1 MEIVIRKASPN
12 ASIYHSGQVR
22 RDESHVHRAEMFSK
36 IVRRFVEP
44 NYRLECSGEAPA
56 AQPAR

>member
-22 RDESHVHRAEMFSK
+22 RDESHVHRAEMLSK

-44 NYRLECSGEAPA
+44 NYRLE
-56 AQPAR
+56 

>member
-1 MEIVIRKASPN
+1 MEIAIRKASPN

-22 RDESHVHRAEMFSK
+22 RDESHVHRAEMLSK

-44 NYRLECSGEAPA
+44 NYRLE
-56 AQPAR
+56 